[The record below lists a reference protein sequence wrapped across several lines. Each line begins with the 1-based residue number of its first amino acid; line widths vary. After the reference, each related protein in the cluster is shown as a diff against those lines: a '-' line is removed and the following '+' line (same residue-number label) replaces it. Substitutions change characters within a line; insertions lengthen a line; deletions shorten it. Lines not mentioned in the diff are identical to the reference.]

1 MQLHAY
7 FFVVIFSVMF
17 IFNTNTLCTKPYS
30 NEEISLKSKI
40 LQRQRSVKSNQADSL
55 MPKKSYLD
63 EKIKHKL
70 VEQLKDLHSS
80 LRNMR

>member
-1 MQLHAY
+1 MKLHAY
-7 FFVVIFSVMF
+7 LFVVIFSVMF
-17 IFNTNTLCTKPYS
+17 IFNTNTLCTKAYS
-30 NEEISLKSKI
+30 NKEISLKSKV
-40 LQRQRSVKSNQADSL
+40 LQRQRSIKNYQADSL
-55 MPKKSYLD
+55 TAKKSYLD

>member
-7 FFVVIFSVMF
+7 LLVVLLSVMF
-17 IFNTNTLCTKPYS
+17 IFNTNTLCEKAYS
-30 NEEISLKSKI
+30 NKEILKSKLI
-40 LQRQRSVKSNQADSL
+40 QRQRSIKNNQADSL
-55 MPKKSYLD
+55 TAKKSYLD